1 MKMEKI
7 RKMSSPDLEK
17 EVDELVNE
25 LFKLKFSGATMGL
38 DNPRKIKEVK
48 KNIAR
53 IKTVLKE
60 RELEENKA

>member
-38 DNPRKIKEVK
+38 SLIHISEPTR
-48 KNIAR
+48 R
-53 IKTVLKE
+53 TQ
-60 RELEENKA
+60 